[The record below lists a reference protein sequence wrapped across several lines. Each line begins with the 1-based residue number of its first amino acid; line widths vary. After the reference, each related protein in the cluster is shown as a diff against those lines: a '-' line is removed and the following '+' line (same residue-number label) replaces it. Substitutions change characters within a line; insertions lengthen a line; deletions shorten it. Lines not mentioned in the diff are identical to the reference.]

1 MSLKIVQQSE
11 VAARLVLPES
21 VQISLEGLAGDV
33 RKGLLAL
40 SVSAGLAVIDA
51 IMQEEI
57 TDACGPKGRHDPE
70 RVAVRHTSEKSSLKV
85 AGQRVA
91 VVKPRMR
98 SVDQAREIPLA
109 SWSYFSS
116 AGAMDQAL
124 YERMLCGVSTRRYQR
139 CVEPLGVPPKGTSKS
154 NVGRRFKVLCEQAL
168 DELMNRDLTN
178 VTLAAMMIDGVE
190 ISGEMVVC
198 AIGITGGQGAECGTK
213 IPLGLWHGSTENHV
227 VVKHL
232 LGDLADRGL
241 DLSEGALV
249 VIDGAKALAKG
260 VKVVFGANIVIQRC
274 QLHKERNVLGH
285 LPKDLHERIR
295 ARLRRAWLI
304 PNADKALTA
313 LGRIA
318 ADLEDDYP
326 GAAASL
332 REGMDDTVAINRL
345 GLVGTMLW
353 KTLHTTNAIESVM
366 DIVRTRCRNNKNWKD
381 GKMRIRWIASGLIDA
396 ERSFNRVR
404 GHTQIPQLQ
413 TALKRTLN
421 TTDTTNTA
429 AQAA

>member
-1 MSLKIVQQSE
+1 MSSKIVQESDG
-11 VAARLVLPES
+11 AGRLVLPEA

-51 IMQEEI
+51 IMQEEV
-57 TDACGPKGRHDPE
+57 TEGCGPKGKHDPE

-91 VVKPRMR
+91 VTKPRMR
-98 SVDQAREIPLA
+98 TVDQSREIPLA
-109 SWSYFSS
+109 SWTYFSS
-116 AGAMDQAL
+116 AGAMDEAL

-139 CVEPLGVPPKGTSKS
+139 CVEPLGVPPRGTSKS
-154 NVGRRFKVLCEQAL
+154 TVGRRFKELCEQAL
-168 DELMNRDLTN
+168 DELMNRDLTG

-198 AIGITGGQGAECGTK
+198 AIGITGGTGAGCGTK

-232 LGDLADRGL
+232 LSDLTDRGL
-241 DLSEGALV
+241 DLSHGALV

-260 VKVVFGANIVIQRC
+260 LKLVFGASIVIQRC

-285 LPKDLHERIR
+285 LPKDLQKRVQ

-313 LGRIA
+313 LKRIA
-318 ADLEDDYP
+318 ADLEHAYP

-332 REGMDDTVAINRL
+332 REGMNDTVAINRL
-345 GLVGTMLW
+345 GLVDTKLW

-366 DIVRTRCRNNKNWKD
+366 DIVRTRSRNNKNWKN
-381 GKMRIRWIASGLIDA
+381 GKMKLRWIAAGLIDA

-404 GHTQIPQLQ
+404 GHAQIPQLQ

-421 TTDTTNTA
+421 TTDTTDTA